1 MGLLAAFAV
10 LALAPQDPTPSPA
23 PRPTAVL
30 AAQEERGEA
39 AEPGVLAQ
47 LAQGDDAAI
56 AARAAWALG
65 RTKGA
70 DSLAALHAVA
80 KDSSHAE
87 ARLQAMHALAG
98 RAQPDSQMI
107 AVAGLL
113 DADARVRAEA
123 ARLAGATK
131 LTAAAKAL
139 VAMVGIAAKQ
149 GAAATAPDVPAALL
163 ALCDLRAADSVLAAA
178 QALDG
183 ARLGS
188 AGPALHYLCQE
199 LVPTLPRPAQLTT
212 LQTLVA
218 HSEPDV
224 RRFAMTQLA
233 SLRDVTALPWVQ
245 ARIAAEQG
253 DLQTL
258 AQQACAVIGA
268 PPASDDP
275 LVQGERNARAIA
287 WRAASWWRHSDD
299 TDKAIVVG
307 APCAVLTLVFVGMVL
322 GRRRRAAAAA
332 AAASYDDAAYAEG
345 EVPAEATDEAYAEGE
360 ASAEATDE
368 AYADGEAPAEEAADG
383 TYADGEVAS
392 DEAYAEGDDQAA
404 DATEPAYAEVGAD
417 DATSDRATADDDSW
431 TGDAQP
437 PR

>member
-10 LALAPQDPTPSPA
+10 LALAPQDPTPSSA

-30 AAQEERGEA
+30 AAQEELGDA
-39 AEPGVLAQ
+39 AEPAVLAQ

-70 DSLAALHAVA
+70 DSLEALHAVA

-98 RAQPDSQMI
+98 RAQPDSQGI
-107 AVAGLL
+107 AVAGML
-113 DADARVRAEA
+113 DSDARVRAEA

-131 LTAAAKAL
+131 LTAAAQPL
-139 VAMVGIAAKQ
+139 VAMVGNAAKQ
-149 GAAATAPDVPAALL
+149 GTAATAPDVPAALL

-178 QALDG
+178 KALDG

-233 SLRDVTALPWVQ
+233 SLRDVTALPWVE
-245 ARIAAEQG
+245 ARIAIEQG

-268 PPASDDP
+268 LPPSDDP
-275 LVQGERNARAIA
+275 FVQGERNARAIA

-299 TDKAIVVG
+299 TQKALVVG
-307 APCAVLTLVFVGMVL
+307 VPAALLTLAFVGAVL
-322 GRRRRAAAAA
+322 GRRRRAAAAVAGATA
-332 AAASYDDAAYAEG
+332 AAGDQAAGDAATDEVYAEDECADGEFPDGELAEG
-345 EVPAEATDEAYAEGE
+345 EVGEGEPVDGEHATDEACAEG
-360 ASAEATDE
+360 D
-368 AYADGEAPAEEAADG
+368 APAETDG
-383 TYADGEVAS
+383 
-392 DEAYAEGDDQAA
+392 
-404 DATEPAYAEVGAD
+404 EPAYAEVGAE
-417 DATSDRATADDDSW
+417 DAEATPPEDGTWD
-431 TGDAQP
+431 GDAQP
-437 PR
+437 QR

>member
-10 LALAPQDPTPSPA
+10 LALAPQDPTPSPS
-23 PRPTAVL
+23 PRPAAVL
-30 AAQEERGEA
+30 AAQEERGDA
-39 AEPGVLAQ
+39 ADAGVLTQ
-47 LAQGDDAAI
+47 LAQGDDEAV

-65 RTKGA
+65 RTKGP
-70 DSLAALHAVA
+70 DALTALRTVA
-80 KDSSHAE
+80 KDSRHAD
-87 ARLQAMHALAG
+87 ARLQAMHALTA
-98 RAQPDSQMI
+98 RADADSQLT

-163 ALCDLRAADSVLAAA
+163 ALCDLRAADDVLAAA

-212 LQTLVA
+212 LQSLVA
-218 HSEPDV
+218 HSEPEV

-233 SLRDVTALPWVQ
+233 SLRDATALPWVQ
-245 ARIAAEQG
+245 ARIAVEQG

-268 PPASDDP
+268 PPPSDDP
-275 LVQGERNARAIA
+275 LVQGKRNARAIA

-307 APCAVLTLVFVGMVL
+307 APCALLTLVFVGMVL

-332 AAASYDDAAYAEG
+332 AAAAGHDEAAYAEG
-345 EVPAEATDEAYAEGE
+345 DVPGEATDEAYAEE
-360 ASAEATDE
+360 
-368 AYADGEAPAEEAADG
+368 EAPVDDAADA
-383 TYADGEVAS
+383 TYADGEVAG

>member
-39 AEPGVLAQ
+39 AEPSVLAQ

-70 DSLAALHAVA
+70 DALAALHAVA

-87 ARLQAMHALAG
+87 ARLQAMHALAD
-98 RAQPDSQMI
+98 RAQPDSQSI

-123 ARLAGATK
+123 ARLAGGTK
-131 LTAAAKAL
+131 LTSAAKAL
-139 VAMVGIAAKQ
+139 VAMIGIAAKQ

-163 ALCDLRAADSVLAAA
+163 ALCDLRAADDVLAAA

-188 AGPALHYLCQE
+188 AGAALHYLCQE
-199 LVPTLPRPAQLTT
+199 LVPTLPRPSQLTT

-233 SLRDVTALPWVQ
+233 SLRDATALPWVQ
-245 ARIAAEQG
+245 ARIAVEQG
-253 DLQTL
+253 ELQTL

-268 PPASDDP
+268 PPPSDDP

-307 APCAVLTLVFVGMVL
+307 APCAVLTLIFVGMVL

-332 AAASYDDAAYAEG
+332 AASYDDAAYAE
-345 EVPAEATDEAYAEGE
+345 AE

-368 AYADGEAPAEEAADG
+368 AYADGEASAEAGDEAYADG
-383 TYADGEVAS
+383 EAPADETADAAYADGEVAS

-417 DATSDRATADDDSW
+417 DATSDSASADDDSW